1 LLGLALG
8 LLTASRATTTA
19 TAAYLPSAADLQQA
33 QKVDDECMA
42 DDGSACALNALQL
55 RGKSVE
61 TPLPLPTLV
70 APDFTLRRVGGVI
83 DKEADDED
91 EDEDDEDED
100 EKEKEEEEDEEKEE
114 DDDEA
119 PTPPRRAAK
128 QAGWVPGVDKIPVS
142 GCYGVNGTKCPKHET
157 CVVKYDGTY
166 SQCVDCRKRS
176 FGKECQKLD
185 DYMRYAAV
193 HTCKRTCEDS
203 KCYNNHWCRKPHK
216 CVIDFGANWGQCVNC
231 RKKAKFWTAGC
242 GHKSATFL
250 EAAHKVCKRQC
261 KVEE

>member
-1 LLGLALG
+1 MQPLLGLALG

-91 EDEDDEDED
+91 EDEEPIHPQPADE
-100 EKEKEEEEDEEKEE
+100 
-114 DDDEA
+114 
-119 PTPPRRAAK
+119 RRHQHRVQHALQWHGHARDRRTSV
-128 QAGWVPGVDKIPVS
+128 AVP
-142 GCYGVNGTKCPKHET
+142 
-157 CVVKYDGTY
+157 
-166 SQCVDCRKRS
+166 
-176 FGKECQKLD
+176 
-185 DYMRYAAV
+185 
-193 HTCKRTCEDS
+193 
-203 KCYNNHWCRKPHK
+203 
-216 CVIDFGANWGQCVNC
+216 
-231 RKKAKFWTAGC
+231 
-242 GHKSATFL
+242 
-250 EAAHKVCKRQC
+250 
-261 KVEE
+261 